1 MGDRVGQRPGEKLE
15 LEEEEKE
22 EDVVGPDKVGIQF

>member
-1 MGDRVGQRPGEKLE
+1 MTDRAGQKPGEKLE

-22 EDVVGPDKVGIQF
+22 EDVIGPDKVGIQF